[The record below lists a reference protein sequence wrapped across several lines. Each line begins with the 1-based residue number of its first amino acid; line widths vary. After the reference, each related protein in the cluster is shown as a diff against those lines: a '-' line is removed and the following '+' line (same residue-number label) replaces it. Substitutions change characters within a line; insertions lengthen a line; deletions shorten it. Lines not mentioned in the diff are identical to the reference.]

1 MGASPEGKTKGAP
14 LQIHKQITA
23 PCFGPVE
30 MLQSRT
36 VPVDGVYSKAQA
48 VFPVRAGV
56 GIFMTIN
63 DGKATQTVGEH
74 ITCGHKTDPMCIHP
88 YPLRLAWIK
97 V

>member
-1 MGASPEGKTKGAP
+1 MGASPESKTKGAP

-23 PCFGPVE
+23 PCLGPAE

-36 VPVDGVYSKAQA
+36 VPVDGVYPKAQA

-56 GIFMTIN
+56 GMFMTIN
-63 DGKATQTVGEH
+63 VARLFKQSGNTLHAVIKL
-74 ITCGHKTDPMCIHP
+74 IPCIFIRIL
-88 YPLRLAWIK
+88 Y